1 MINVDIW
8 LKDHEA
14 FLNRRKNCTLSQFP
28 RLLITNFSR
37 LIMIKKSF
45 YGGLTFWLKSESAA
59 WFRI

>member
-8 LKDHEA
+8 LKDHET

-37 LIMIKKSF
+37 LIMIKKII
-45 YGGLTFWLKSESAA
+45 LWRTDILAEV
-59 WFRI
+59 